1 MGQLLRILI
10 ILFGL
15 WLVIQIIK
23 RAFATPPDENRAAK
37 PVIPR
42 MVACAHCAIHVPEAQ
57 AIQDGDRVYCCE
69 EHRKLAQKN

>member
-23 RAFATPPDENRAAK
+23 RAFATPPEENRTAK
-37 PVIPR
+37 PAIPR

-57 AIQDGDRVYCCE
+57 ALRDGDRVYCCE
-69 EHRKLAQKN
+69 EHRRLAQKN

>member
-23 RAFATPPDENRAAK
+23 RVFAAPPEEHHTAK
-37 PVIPR
+37 PAIPR
-42 MVACAHCAIHVPEAQ
+42 MVACAHCGIHVPESQ
-57 AIQDGDRVYCCE
+57 AVRDGDKVYCCE
-69 EHRKLAQKN
+69 EHRKLKKTE